1 MSFASAVGDVIARP
15 SFVSCP
21 EQNGH
26 HRIEGAQCLLVV
38 TVQMWDGGEV
48 NENADRP
55 TSPTA
60 QAMS

>member
-1 MSFASAVGDVIARP
+1 MSFASADVIARP
-15 SFVSCP
+15 SFVICP

-38 TVQMWDGGEV
+38 TLQTWDGGEV

-60 QAMS
+60 QGLS